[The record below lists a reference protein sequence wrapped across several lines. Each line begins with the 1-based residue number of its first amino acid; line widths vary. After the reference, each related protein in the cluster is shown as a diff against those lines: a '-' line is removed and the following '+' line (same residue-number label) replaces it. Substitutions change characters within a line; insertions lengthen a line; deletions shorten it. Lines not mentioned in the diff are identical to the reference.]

1 MLGAGGWL
9 AGVGRG
15 KIGWSE
21 PGLGFGGAS
30 LTERPTA
37 GGGGATAGRRFEGEG
52 GDGVVGILFF
62 RYRLDNR
69 CQYQLTTALLG
80 ALVMFSPS
88 RPGAAPN
95 AGERGVRGFTC
106 GYSLSALSTGPA
118 RLSLI
123 VARRSAPSPD
133 QHVFR
138 STCLSSKQAHAC
150 SQILTFRPLPIK
162 PHGKIIGKG

>member
-52 GDGVVGILFF
+52 GDGVVVILFF
-62 RYRLDNR
+62 RYRLANG
-69 CQYQLTTALLG
+69 CPYQLTTVLLG
-80 ALVMFSPS
+80 CV
-88 RPGAAPN
+88 GD
-95 AGERGVRGFTC
+95 V
-106 GYSLSALSTGPA
+106 
-118 RLSLI
+118 
-123 VARRSAPSPD
+123 
-133 QHVFR
+133 
-138 STCLSSKQAHAC
+138 
-150 SQILTFRPLPIK
+150 
-162 PHGKIIGKG
+162 